1 MSGTFATTTTC
12 EERRAA
18 FDEAIAKAG
27 GIVLF
32 ASMMGVTCR
41 QAYSW
46 RSYGYVP
53 VERAIAIESVF
64 DIDHRRLLHPD
75 VLG

>member
-1 MSGTFATTTTC
+1 MSADVNGTSR
-12 EERRAA
+12 EERLAA

-32 ASMMGVTCR
+32 AATMGVTCR
-41 QAYSW
+41 QAYGW

-53 VERAIAIESVF
+53 VERAIAMEAVF
-64 DIDHRRLLHPD
+64 GIDHRRLVAPD
-75 VLG
+75 VLA